1 MTIARPMFPPVDS
14 SRRGFL
20 SQAAGLAAGGTALAL
35 ATVTPTPAA
44 ALPADPV
51 YAAIEAHEKAYAAVR
66 AACAESDRL
75 CELADKIAGK
85 YILDIPD
92 LRTPSEKDTRFYILP
107 VAYQQNGID
116 FFEAPTKRYVDVYLP
131 GDENAQLRKG
141 FYRKLDEIE
150 KARTAVYGD
159 IDAVVTA
166 PSGDEAGAVDDM
178 IDTVPTTIGG
188 LLAFMTYLAKARGR
202 DEDMLY
208 AEHLEPLVDT
218 LGKAAAILSR
228 H

>member
-1 MTIARPMFPPVDS
+1 MFPPVDS

-116 FFEAPTKRYVDVYLP
+116 FFEAPLESVEDGVRGARRRDLRDRKPLP
-131 GDENAQLRKG
+131 HLRVHG
-141 FYRKLDEIE
+141 
-150 KARTAVYGD
+150 TG
-159 IDAVVTA
+159 
-166 PSGDEAGAVDDM
+166 
-178 IDTVPTTIGG
+178 IDTHYERP
-188 LLAFMTYLAKARGR
+188 LAT
-202 DEDMLY
+202 
-208 AEHLEPLVDT
+208 
-218 LGKAAAILSR
+218 
-228 H
+228 